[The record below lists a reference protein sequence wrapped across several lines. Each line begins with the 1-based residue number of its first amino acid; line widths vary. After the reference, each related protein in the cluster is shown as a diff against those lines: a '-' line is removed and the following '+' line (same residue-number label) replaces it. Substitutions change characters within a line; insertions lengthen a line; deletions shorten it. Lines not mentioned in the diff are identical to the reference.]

1 MPRAA
6 WLAVGTIVAALVQD
20 VAGLRLVAGT
30 LALCAAALLAAS
42 AASGAGRRRRFAG
55 RGMVVLAGALALA
68 IRVAIAPPAVS
79 PDVVLPDGRGPWTAA
94 VEATGAPRD
103 GQQRATIRLA
113 DPGLDRVRLA
123 ATLPRYPAV
132 VPGQRITVAGH
143 VEERPDSPYGAYL
156 ERTGVAGTLQAASL
170 DVAPGPLEPV
180 QALESVRRASA
191 EVLARVLPEPEA
203 GLAAGILIGLR
214 DRVDRDLAADFTT
227 AGVSHVVAISG
238 WNIAIVA
245 AAVGALGGSL
255 GRRRRSVLTMA
266 AIVAYVLFSGASS
279 SVVRAAAMAGVVL
292 LARESGRAG
301 RAAAALGWAATILL
315 LVDPGLIADAG
326 FQLSSVATAGLIAW
340 ATPLGERIGRLG
352 GGRVPRWLA
361 ESLGVS
367 LAAQAATLPIVL
379 ATFGRLALV
388 APVAN
393 LFIVP
398 IVPLAM
404 AAGGIAFIGGLV
416 ASVGVPAA
424 VGSVLAFPGWIAL
437 AVMVGIASLAADV
450 PFASAT
456 LEPPVNVAGAGLAT
470 VSLAV
475 LERRRRRPSRSRP
488 SPGSRTAA
496 AAPAWIR
503 VRLSR
508 GARFGGMLLAT
519 SLVATG
525 AVVAQRPSGEATVT
539 VLDVGQGDAIL
550 VEGSRGGR
558 LLVDGGPDPDRLLIE
573 LDRRLPPWDRR
584 IDAVVLTHPHEDHVA
599 GLALLLERYR
609 VGRTFEPGM
618 RGPGPGYEAWDAI
631 LRRTGRPHALLAA
644 GDRLSV
650 DEIHLDVLWP
660 RRGEVPAEPPDTG
673 TGINNVSIVLL
684 GTVEGRRFL
693 LTGDIEEEVDPEL
706 RGLIARIDLLKV
718 AHHGSRTASTD
729 AFLDA
734 VDPTVAVTSA
744 GAGNRYGHPAP
755 ATLQRLEDRGAHVF
769 RTDLDGSVSVALS
782 ARGVSVGTSGGRIR
796 PTPRPTTAAD
806 ATLAAAAVGF
816 ACSVPAGPAGLTAV
830 AGFAGADEGLRAT
843 PRPHAP
849 TTLSLADRL
858 LYHRADDGARAS
870 RGRPPA
876 ALARSTRLARAAF
889 TRRGRGRRVAGRAD
903 RGPGRRDRS
912 TADRIRGAAPRRRQG
927 PPAGRSPPRAAP
939 RGGIGRMARHS
950 RPLRAGGPGRDPPGH
965 AAARRGVVRA
975 LARRRPTRRPDRR
988 VCRQARRATTRPARR
1003 TLRTVAPAPPADR
1016 RRPRRLGPGAASGD
1030 PRPCRTA

>member
-1 MPRAA
+1 MPRSA
-6 WLAVGTIVAALVQD
+6 WLAIGTVAAALAHD
-20 VAGLRLVAGT
+20 VAGLRLVAGS

-42 AASGAGRRRRFAG
+42 AASAAGKRRRFAG
-55 RGMVVLAGALALA
+55 PGIAILAGAVALA
-68 IRVAIAPPAVS
+68 IRVAIAPPAIAS
-79 PDVVLPDGRGPWTAA
+79 DVALPANRGPWSAV
-94 VEATGAPRD
+94 VEATGTPRD
-103 GQQRATIRLA
+103 GQQRATLRLA
-113 DPGLDRVRLA
+113 DPGLDGVRLA

-132 VPGQRITVAGH
+132 VPGQRVTVGGR
-143 VEERPDSPYGAYL
+143 VEGRPDSPYGAYL
-156 ERTGVAGTLQAASL
+156 ERTGVAGTLEAASL
-170 DVAPGPLEPV
+170 EVAFSPLEPV
-180 QALESVRRASA
+180 QALASIRGASA

-214 DRVDRDLAADFTT
+214 DRVDRDLAANFTT

-292 LARESGRAG
+292 MARESGRAG
-301 RAAAALGWAATILL
+301 RAAAALGWAATLL
-315 LVDPGLIADAG
+315 LLADPALIADAG

-340 ATPLGERIGRLG
+340 ATPLGERIKRMG

-398 IVPLAM
+398 IVPFAM
-404 AAGGIAFIGGLV
+404 AAGGIAFVGGLV
-416 ASVGVPAA
+416 LSAGVPAA
-424 VGSVLAFPGWIAL
+424 AASVLAFPGWVAL
-437 AVMVGIASLAADV
+437 ALMVGIASLAADI

-470 VSLAV
+470 VALAV
-475 LERRRRRPSRSRP
+475 LERRRRRPSGSRR
-488 SPGSRTAA
+488 SPGAKPAA
-496 AAPAWIR
+496 SGPAWIR

-508 GARFGGMLLAT
+508 ATRLGGVLLAA

-525 AVVAQRPSGEATVT
+525 AVVAQRPSGRATVT

-609 VGRTFEPGM
+609 IGRTFEPGM

-650 DEIHLDVLWP
+650 DEIELDVLWP
-660 RRGEVPAEPPDTG
+660 RRGEVPDEAPDSG
-673 TGINNVSIVLL
+673 TGINNVSVVLL

-693 LTGDIEEEVDPEL
+693 LTGDVEEEVDPEL
-706 RGLIARIDLLKV
+706 RGLIARVDLLKV

-734 VDPTVAVTSA
+734 VDPAVAVTSA

-755 ATLQRLEDRGAHVF
+755 ATLQRLEGRGAHVF

-782 ARGVSVGTSGGRIR
+782 ARGVSVDTSGGRPR
-796 PTPRPTTAAD
+796 PTPRPTSTAAETPAAD
-806 ATLAAAAVGF
+806 ATLAGAAAGF
-816 ACSVPAGPAGLTAV
+816 ACAIPESLAGV
-830 AGFAGADEGLRAT
+830 AGFAGSGTGLRPT
-843 PRPHAP
+843 LPPHAP
-849 TTLSLADRL
+849 TALSLADQL

-889 TRRGRGRRVAGRAD
+889 VRRGRGRRVAGRTD
-903 RGPGRRDRS
+903 RGPGRRSRPA
-912 TADRIRGAAPRRRQG
+912 ADRVGGAPPRRRQG
-927 PPAGRSPPRAAP
+927 PPPGRSPPRAAP
-939 RGGIGRMARHS
+939 RGGLGGVAR
-950 RPLRAGGPGRDPPGH
+950 G
-965 AAARRGVVRA
+965 AR
-975 LARRRPTRRPDRR
+975 LP
-988 VCRQARRATTRPARR
+988 
-1003 TLRTVAPAPPADR
+1003 
-1016 RRPRRLGPGAASGD
+1016 
-1030 PRPCRTA
+1030 